1 MKSMI
6 KSELMK
12 LIYLRSNWTL
22 LIVAALFGILNTV
35 ATAFAID
42 NNASGFGFPNTETTA
57 GVDSVYA
64 NSVGSYIFALIIG
77 ILMVT
82 GEFKHG
88 TAIGTFL
95 VAPKRNLVLSAKLFV
110 GAVVGIFVQ
119 LISFLASM
127 ISGFLYLVSQPNSA
141 EPTISKWWSYLGAAT
156 LSGAVLGIVGIG
168 IGALIKNQA
177 IAITGSLLWLFI
189 VEGLVTAFLPDIGKY
204 LMSGAIA
211 GMLQLEIGPND
222 FNLSSSNYLSAP
234 MSALVL
240 TIYSI
245 VFAFIAT
252 RTTLKRDI
260 E

>member
-1 MKSMI
+1 MKNI
-6 KSELMK
+6 VKSELLK
-12 LIYLRSNWTL
+12 LIYLRSNWML
-22 LIVAALFGILNTV
+22 LIVAALFGVLNTL

-42 NNASGFGFPNTETTA
+42 SNASGFGLPNTETTA
-57 GVDSVYA
+57 GVDAVYA

-77 ILMVT
+77 ILMIT

-95 VAPKRNLVLSAKLFV
+95 VVPKRNLVLLAKLAV
-110 GAVVGIFVQ
+110 GAVIGMLVQ
-119 LISFLASM
+119 LVSFLVAM
-127 ISGFLYLVSQPNSA
+127 VSGYLYLAAQPNSA

-156 LSGAVLGIVGIG
+156 LSGAVLGVVGIG

-189 VEGLVTAFLPDIGKY
+189 VEGLMTAFLPEIGKY

-211 GMLQLEIGPND
+211 GMLQLDIGPND
-222 FNLSSSNYLSAP
+222 FNLDASNYLSPAV
-234 MSALVL
+234 SALVL
-240 TIYSI
+240 IGYA
-245 VFAFIAT
+245 VLFAFLAT
-252 RTTLKRDI
+252 RTTLRRDI